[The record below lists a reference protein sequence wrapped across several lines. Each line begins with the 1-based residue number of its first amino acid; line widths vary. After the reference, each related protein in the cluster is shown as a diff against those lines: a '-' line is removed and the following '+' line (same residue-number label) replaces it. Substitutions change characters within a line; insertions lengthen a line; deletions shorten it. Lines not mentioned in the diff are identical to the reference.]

1 MSESSS
7 GWLPSRN
14 FGLQKF
20 RRYKKRFQKRFV
32 HQLLRKQNTQ
42 DSIYL
47 NSGLIAFKV
56 FELQWLSYSAR
67 DFHWIFFK
75 HTADYQPLV
84 AFQPRKTLQTS
95 QKNPDHSETL
105 LEWNAIAPS
114 PNG

>member
-1 MSESSS
+1 MKKASGILGFWLIRIKVYFKKFSGVSNNLTKLMSESSS

-67 DFHWIFFK
+67 DFH
-75 HTADYQPLV
+75 
-84 AFQPRKTLQTS
+84 
-95 QKNPDHSETL
+95 
-105 LEWNAIAPS
+105 
-114 PNG
+114 